1 MGHWRLATSLST
13 LSTLS
18 TEVDKVDRVDSLQ
31 SISSPHRGL
40 SEPHFHSQQS
50 TGTPRATDL
59 IHGDAEVDVA
69 KAVV

>member
-1 MGHWRLATSLST
+1 MMGRWRLATSLST

-40 SEPHFHSQQS
+40 SEPHFHPEDGACASV
-50 TGTPRATDL
+50 AADF
-59 IHGDAEVDVA
+59 IHGDVEVDVA
-69 KAVV
+69 